1 MYKQNKIIRM
11 NKCAVC
17 MCTCFFARS
26 AIERA
31 ACMFGLR
38 YSSSSFIKTP
48 PGDPG
53 MARQSHYLG
62 STLGGGEV
70 GGEGINQSIPMSTRR
85 MPHPLVS
92 TEDNCRTQLNQ
103 TGHSWA
109 PKESLQ
115 NPHLCPTYGYINYL
129 PSLCLYHVETYACV
143 YV

>member
-70 GGEGINQSIPMSTRR
+70 GGEGINQSI
-85 MPHPLVS
+85 
-92 TEDNCRTQLNQ
+92 NQ
-103 TGHSWA
+103 F
-109 PKESLQ
+109 
-115 NPHLCPTYGYINYL
+115 LCPPG
-129 PSLCLYHVETYACV
+129 ACRIHLSRLKIIAGHN
-143 YV
+143 